1 MAKKDQELEPGVA
14 EQMQPLVDD
23 DAFLTTLSQGTDPSD
38 GADELAGLLLELRGE
53 VTAQMPPA
61 PLIEG
66 AEEEPEVISLGAARR
81 RRRGK
86 PLMYGLV
93 GAAAATL
100 LIAGSGAV
108 LVNAGPGS
116 PLYGVNQ
123 SLFGSDEQNVS
134 VELAGT
140 LEEMEK
146 RSAEGDMDGTRQLLE
161 EARKMVDQ
169 AKQDRAEQSG
179 QAGRA
184 TREKTPATVTATTT
198 VETTAPAEEKPQEQ
212 QEPVTVTQT
221 QTETAVS
228 TVVVTSTVA
237 PANPLNPPAQ
247 NNQEPG
253 EQTGG
258 EQRPGGQDTGA
269 PQGGNNDAGLPPVQ
283 IQQ

>member
-1 MAKKDQELEPGVA
+1 M
-14 EQMQPLVDD
+14 
-23 DAFLTTLSQGTDPSD
+23 
-38 GADELAGLLLELRGE
+38 
-53 VTAQMPPA
+53 
-61 PLIEG
+61 
-66 AEEEPEVISLGAARR
+66 
-81 RRRGK
+81 
-86 PLMYGLV
+86 
-93 GAAAATL
+93 
-100 LIAGSGAV
+100 

-146 RSAEGDMDGTRQLLE
+146 RSAQGDMDGTRQLLE

-184 TREKTPATVTATTT
+184 SREKPPATVTATTT

-258 EQRPGGQDTGA
+258 EQRPGGQDTDA
-269 PQGGNNDAGLPPVQ
+269 SQGGNNDAGLPPVQ